1 MIAVSSC
8 ASTAAKNVGS
18 KVVNLL
24 AVLVSDDGPSSGTGI
39 SSQHYAIL
47 HIFWL
52 IHCPFTIFEAPTV
65 HRSKNFNLP

>member
-1 MIAVSSC
+1 MIAVGSC

-39 SSQHYAIL
+39 SSQNNAIL

-52 IHCPFTIFEAPTV
+52 IH
-65 HRSKNFNLP
+65 